1 MHDQA
6 PANGFRTFLT
16 VWVTQSVSMIGSM
29 LAFFSL
35 TIWLTTVLYPLEEQK
50 PQLGM
55 ALSAMSLAFVLPTI
69 FMAPIAGAFVD
80 RHDRRKTMLMA
91 DLSMAL
97 IAGTLTVL
105 VSAHMLTLW
114 TLVPLMAALS
124 AVNAFHSAAFDT
136 SYVMLV
142 PNRLLPRAN
151 GMMQTSMS
159 FAQILAPML
168 AAVLIALPGM
178 GREGS
183 LGALSPLIG
192 RVADGTALV
201 TGLDALT
208 YLFAAVVLAF
218 IHIPSPERRDLAPAG
233 KPKKSLWADVREGAV
248 YVFHR
253 PPLLWLLATFTMANF
268 CLSTL
273 NVLMPM
279 IIKFNLA
286 DSRELLGLSVD
297 QAMGRLGSLAG
308 IGGLIGG
315 LMISAWGGLKSR
327 RVLGVVVPMVFT
339 GAAQMLYGLS
349 SAFYLTA
356 AMAFLIQF
364 TMPLTNAH
372 SQSIW
377 QTQTPKEMQ
386 GRVFSVRRIIA
397 WVSNPVAATLAGVMG
412 GYLDPG
418 MVVGVM
424 GAIFAAF
431 ATVQLFNRHL
441 MRVEDKKHL
450 DDMAAFAETAA
461 QTAP

>member
-1 MHDQA
+1 MQDQT
-6 PANGFRTFLT
+6 PANGFRTFVT

-50 PQLGM
+50 PQLGV
-55 ALSAMSLAFVLPTI
+55 ALSAMSLAFMLPGI

-80 RHDRRKTMLMA
+80 RHDRRKTMLVA
-91 DLSMAL
+91 DLIMAL
-97 IAGTLTVL
+97 LAGILTVL
-105 VSAHMLTLW
+105 ISTKLLTLW

-151 GMMQTSMS
+151 GMMQTSIS
-159 FAQILAPML
+159 FAQFLAPML
-168 AAVLIALPGM
+168 AAVIIALPGM

-183 LGALSPLIG
+183 LGALSALFG

-201 TGLDALT
+201 TGLEALT
-208 YLFAAVVLAF
+208 YALAAVVLIF
-218 IHIPSPERRDLAPAG
+218 IRIPSPRRSDLAPAG
-233 KPKKSLWADVREGAV
+233 KPKKSLWADVREGAD
-248 YVFHR
+248 YVFRR
-253 PPLLWLLATFTMANF
+253 PPLLWLLATFTVANF
-268 CLSTL
+268 CLSTM

-279 IIKFNLA
+279 IVKFNLA
-286 DSRELLGLSVD
+286 DSREVLGLSVD

-308 IGGLIGG
+308 VGGLIGG
-315 LMISAWGGLKSR
+315 LLISTWGGLKSR
-327 RVLGVVVPMVFT
+327 RVLGVVVPMVVT
-339 GAAQMLYGLS
+339 GAAQMLYGFS
-349 SAFYLTA
+349 PAFYLTA

-377 QTQTPKEMQ
+377 QAQTPKEMQ

-397 WVSNPVAATLAGVMG
+397 WVSNPVAATLAGIMG

-424 GAIFAAF
+424 GAIFATF
-431 ATVQLFNRHL
+431 ATVQLFNPNL

-450 DDMAAFAETAA
+450 DDMAAVPGGVARS
-461 QTAP
+461 AP